1 MKPRTTRRNRQVG
14 FKLVGFKLVGFDAKP
29 IGNKFAV
36 NAGLR
41 RRKLRRRPSE
51 NGVHQYL

>member
-1 MKPRTTRRNRQVG
+1 VKPRTTRRNRQVG